1 MGPQRTQFLAHVLC
15 RFLAGAA
22 CLSELGQRFAEP
34 QMALLPGSLRRCP
47 VGTGAGQGGCCE
59 VGGRGVA
66 LPTCL
71 FPLPYLEAP
80 PGKGS
85 INRGLALPGSGW
97 CKDPMLPDPLESK
110 GQRCPGTRSRS
121 CSRAKAALEPA
132 RSPQSSLWPRGLPGP
147 AHSFSPGVPFL
158 TSFPIFSV
166 YVTHAVRWAEFFPSG
181 HLEGCQLACG
191 RDALGSPTRASPG
204 QSLLAPPT
212 PAEFWAGQLRN

>member
-1 MGPQRTQFLAHVLC
+1 
-15 RFLAGAA
+15 
-22 CLSELGQRFAEP
+22 
-34 QMALLPGSLRRCP
+34 MALLPGSLRRRP

-71 FPLPYLEAP
+71 FPFPYLEAP

-85 INRGLALPGSGW
+85 IITEVWLCLALALVQGPDAPRPPGEQG
-97 CKDPMLPDPLESK
+97 
-110 GQRCPGTRSRS
+110 
-121 CSRAKAALEPA
+121 AALPRNQKQELQPRQGDSGA

-158 TSFPIFSV
+158 ASFPIFSV

-181 HLEGCQLACG
+181 HLEGCQPACG
-191 RDALGSPTRASPG
+191 RDALGSPTWASPG
-204 QSLLAPPT
+204 QSLLAPPP
-212 PAEFWAGQLRN
+212 PAEFWAGQLCN